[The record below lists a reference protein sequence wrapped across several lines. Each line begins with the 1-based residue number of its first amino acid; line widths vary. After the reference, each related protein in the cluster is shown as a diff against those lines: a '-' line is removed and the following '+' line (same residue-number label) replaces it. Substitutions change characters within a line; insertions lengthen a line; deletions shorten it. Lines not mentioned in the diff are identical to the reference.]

1 MFLLHDGCQSVK
13 AKYRGQTMRGEST
26 PIPRKIP
33 IINVPLAPTFRIY
46 DYLPTNI
53 RNMNHWIAYA
63 CDGCDYLEMYVT

>member
-1 MFLLHDGCQSVK
+1 
-13 AKYRGQTMRGEST
+13 MRGEST

-46 DYLPTNI
+46 DYLPPNI